1 MLRFQSLIAI
11 LILGALAPLASATA
25 LPEPLKSEYL
35 NNCKD
40 RISKIPYTNHNLQA
54 VEKICECIA
63 AGFAKNATVTA
74 AQVRALVTYRKKYGN
89 SRAPEGTQH
98 SEELDLILDFEGQ
111 LYYQCL
117 DPAG

>member
-1 MLRFQSLIAI
+1 LRKSAN
-11 LILGALAPLASATA
+11 AL
-25 LPEPLKSEYL
+25 
-35 NNCKD
+35 
-40 RISKIPYTNHNLQA
+40 LQA
-54 VEKICECIA
+54 LQ
-63 AGFAKNATVTA
+63 KNATVTA

-98 SEELDLILDFEGQ
+98 SEELDLVLDFEGQ